1 MQLERVA
8 LFDRRSLLIASA
20 FLLALFAL
28 SLLNEY
34 SNYKQLTRFDS
45 AELEALVQNHYIKT
59 KENKTY
65 SVLKLRFGDK
75 SFYTTGSKHWR
86 DLVGRTLHVRIWTQ
100 NIGFV
105 DYLCG
110 FYAHSVV
117 LHVKPDLAANVA
129 LSKRIA
135 AQHEDAMMGELY
147 GALFAATP
155 MSPPLRDKLAASGTS
170 HLLAISGFHLG
181 VIAALIYAL
190 LTSPYRYVQARYF
203 PYRHRRRDLFMIAA
217 TLCLGYLLFLGWVPS
232 MLRAVGMMLIAF
244 WLYDRGVKVVSMQNL
259 ALTVALL
266 LCLWPSLIFSVG
278 FWLSVMGV
286 YYIFLYLRYFG
297 ERPLWQS
304 YILLGVW
311 VYVMMVPVSL
321 WLFGTFSLYHPLS
334 IVWSLVFTLF
344 YPLVL
349 LLHVS
354 GYGGLFDGSLLW
366 AMGHLEVSE
375 VTLSSPMFGLQ
386 VTLSLLALWRR
397 RFAWGALGLG
407 FGLTCSALY
416 EVA

>member
-8 LFDRRSLLIASA
+8 LFDPRSLFFASA
-20 FLLALFAL
+20 VLLALFAL
-28 SLLNEY
+28 SLIGEY
-34 SNYKQLTRFDS
+34 SDYKQLTRFDT
-45 AELEALVQNHYIKT
+45 AELDVQVQNHYLKT

-86 DLVGRTLHVRIWTQ
+86 DLSGRTLHVRVWTER
-100 NIGFV
+100 IGFW
-105 DYLCG
+105 DYLRG

-117 LHVKPDLAANVA
+117 LHVKPDLASNVA
-129 LSKRIA
+129 LARKIA

-155 MSPPLRDKLAASGTS
+155 MRPQLRQKLAASGTS

-181 VIAALIYAL
+181 VITALIYAL
-190 LTSPYRYVQARYF
+190 LSLPYRRLQGRYF
-203 PYRHRRRDLFMIAA
+203 PYRHRRRDLFVIAA
-217 TLCLGYLLFLGWVPS
+217 TLSLGYLLFLGWVPS
-232 MLRAVGMMLIAF
+232 MLRAFAMMIIAF
-244 WLYDRGVKVVSMQNL
+244 WLYDRGIKVVSMQNL

-266 LCLWPSLIFSVG
+266 LALWPSLLFSVG

-286 YYIFLYLRYFG
+286 YYIFLYLRYWG
-297 ERPLWQS
+297 DRPLWQS
-304 YILLGVW
+304 YVLLGTW
-311 VYVMMVPVSL
+311 VYVMMVSVSL

-334 IVWSLVFTLF
+334 VVWSLLFTFF
-344 YPLVL
+344 YPLAL

-354 GYGGLFDGSLLW
+354 GFGGVFDGALLW
-366 AMGHLEVSE
+366 AMGHLEVHE
-375 VTLSSPMFGLQ
+375 VTLSSPMFGLH

-397 RFAWGALGLG
+397 RFAWAALGLG
-407 FGLTCSALY
+407 VWFTCSALY